1 MLRRRSGDQGD
12 LWGYDGSNYSLWC
25 TAAASEGKFAC
36 RTLPSVLHAAS
47 SNFSSAKEL
56 AKPATLRSAARKTR
70 LQQCAALQDPSCKI
84 RALTH
89 VLLVAAG
96 ATALSLDRRVA
107 LRAAAVAVACP
118 SRPAK
123 AVLACVDGQGP
134 WCGGLEPAT
143 NDRAQSAEAVKKA
156 YEAELAKL
164 VTKRRPPEP
173 SDSQDQK
180 K

>member
-1 MLRRRSGDQGD
+1 MPLAR
-12 LWGYDGSNYSLWC
+12 C
-25 TAAASEGKFAC
+25 
-36 RTLPSVLHAAS
+36 S
-47 SNFSSAKEL
+47 SNWLAIALFASQRCQEDLPASVCSSAG
-56 AKPATLRSAARKTR
+56 
-70 LQQCAALQDPSCKI
+70 PSCKI

-107 LRAAAVAVACP
+107 LRVAAVAVACP

-123 AVLACVDGQGP
+123 AVLACIDGQGP

-143 NDRAQSAEAVKKA
+143 NDRAQSAEAVKAA

-164 VTKRRPPEP
+164 VTKRPPPEP
-173 SDSQDQK
+173 SDSQDPK